1 MRALRLQTVA
11 AMGLA
16 AFYSAA
22 PLQAPAETILFN
34 FGSAGNYRATQPGDG
49 GDNPAARLLE
59 DKGGNLYGTAE
70 LGGRSGDPF
79 GSVFELTQSGTS
91 WKETLLYSFDLR
103 SGGFPV
109 SGVIRG
115 SNGSLYG
122 TGYLGGSGCGI
133 VYRLAQTNG
142 RWMETTLHEFE
153 GTDGCGPDSE
163 LVRDSSG
170 NLYGVTAGG
179 GANNAGAIFEI
190 SGSNYA
196 IIYNFAGGTD
206 GDNARGL
213 SMDSSGNLFGTTAFG
228 GDNDD
233 GTVFQLVQSGGAWS
247 ESVIHSFGGGGDG
260 FGGPEGAPVEDSA
273 GNLYG
278 ITSYGGQY
286 GAGSVFEL
294 SESGGTWTEQTLY
307 SFTGG
312 MDGNR
317 PVGGLTL
324 ASGILYGAT
333 FSGGS
338 AGGGTVFKLTQ
349 SGGTWIETVVYDF
362 PVSGPDDGSNPAAR
376 PIIDKSGALL
386 GTTNAGGQ
394 YGEGSVYRITHP

>member
-11 AMGLA
+11 ALGLA
-16 AFYSAA
+16 AFYWAA
-22 PLQAPAETILFN
+22 PLQAPAETVLLN
-34 FGSAGNYRATQPGDG
+34 FGSTGSLRATSAGDG
-49 GDNPAARLLE
+49 GENPSARLLE
-59 DKGGNLYGTAE
+59 DKSGNLYGTAP

-79 GSVFELTQSGTS
+79 GTVFELTQNGGS
-91 WKETLLYSFDLR
+91 WKETVLYSFDLR

-115 SNGSLYG
+115 KNGLLYG
-122 TGYLGGSGCGI
+122 AAELACGL
-133 VYRLAQTNG
+133 VYQLAQTNG
-142 RWMETTLHEFE
+142 RWVETTLHTFE

-179 GANNAGAIFEI
+179 GANNAGAVYEI
-190 SGSNYA
+190 SGSKYA
-196 IIYNFAGGTD
+196 VIYNFTGGTD

-213 SMDSSGNLFGTTAFG
+213 SMDSSGALFGTTAFG

-233 GTVFQLVQSGGAWS
+233 GTVFQLVQNGGTWS
-247 ESVIHSFGGGGDG
+247 ESVLHSFGGGGDG
-260 FGGPEGAPVEDSA
+260 FGGPEGAPVEDSV

-312 MDGNR
+312 VDGNR

-349 SGGTWIETVVYDF
+349 SGGAWIETVVYNF
-362 PVSGPDDGSNPAAR
+362 PTSDPQDGSNPAAR

-386 GTTNAGGQ
+386 GTTDAGGQ
-394 YGEGSVYRITHP
+394 FGEGSAYRIAHP